1 MLENSRSASSR
12 RCARHSNCI
21 SFTTSRLA
29 LTCSWPKMPP
39 YHERFSHRNGVPWW
53 RLRKWEAF
61 TIGMNA
67 ALPEASLPNLILS
80 LLVMPS

>member
-1 MLENSRSASSR
+1 
-12 RCARHSNCI
+12 
-21 SFTTSRLA
+21 
-29 LTCSWPKMPP
+29 MPP
-39 YHERFSHRNGVPWW
+39 YHERFSHRNGVAWW

-61 TIGMNA
+61 TIGTNA